1 MRRGLL
7 DGAVPQD
14 ATGWARLMDWID
26 DPVLKADASLA
37 DEGQRLQKRDFILD
51 RKSAWSREH
60 TKEELVTQAQ
70 ARHIPASPVATMLDL
85 ANDPQL
91 LARGFL
97 QAMHHPELGDILFPV
112 GSCARIAGTRMRRA
126 PQLGED
132 TQAILAEFGH
142 PNQLATAS

>member
-1 MRRGLL
+1 
-7 DGAVPQD
+7 
-14 ATGWARLMDWID
+14 MDD
-26 DPVLKADASLA
+26 SVLKADASLA

-51 RKSAWSREH
+51 RVWSREH
-60 TKEELVTQAQ
+60 TEEELVTHAQ
-70 ARHIPASPVATMLDL
+70 ARHIPASPVATMRDL

-126 PQLGED
+126 PRLGED

-142 PNQLATAS
+142 PQSTRDRILDGSMP